1 MQIRAGRGEQLQDE
15 KHFARALND
24 KACSSGETPDA
35 QYVKSYGDCSPHCG
49 KTTFGGQPYDSS
61 DKSEEQMCQ
70 MFERMDNLWCG
81 WPFTDPTCGGEYGHG
96 IVIRAFWLHGVGASN
111 KAIKLQDADRTF
123 CKIAKAL
130 NSTYYPD
137 CSEAF
142 ETSTDLMSHFAFG
155 ITQDEFREFWKNPTA
170 FSSADAPTAS
180 NEASSSASTGAI
192 LVCVVAAIA
201 AVVGVGYFTRS
212 RQSSAQH
219 GDDMRVVL
227 SQDDDYSSI

>member
-1 MQIRAGRGEQLQDE
+1 
-15 KHFARALND
+15 
-24 KACSSGETPDA
+24 
-35 QYVKSYGDCSPHCG
+35 
-49 KTTFGGQPYDSS
+49 
-61 DKSEEQMCQ
+61 

-219 GDDMRVVL
+219 GDGMRVVL